1 VAPRRVATSVGLMD
15 LIAVPFGGM
24 PMCHGSGGLAAQHRF
39 GARTGG
45 SVMMLGI
52 MKVAAGLLFGAGL
65 LPLLQAYPRSILA
78 IMLLFAGFTLAR
90 PARDSLH
97 GWSLSIVV
105 VTVAG
110 IVLGNTAIG
119 TVCGFAML
127 GVMHLLPVIRQ
138 HDDPKQP

>member
-1 VAPRRVATSVGLMD
+1 MN

-45 SVMMLGI
+45 SVIMLGI
-52 MKVAAGLLFGAGL
+52 MKGAAGLLLGAGL

-78 IMLLFAGFTLAR
+78 VMLLFAGVTLAR
-90 PARDSLH
+90 PARDSLR
-97 GWSLSIVV
+97 SLPLNIVV

-110 IVLGNTAIG
+110 ILLGNTAIG

-127 GVMHLLPVIRQ
+127 GVMHLLSRIRQ